1 MSKFHPERFH
11 QRVLSSPVYRL
22 PPDREWKARLYST
35 LPPGGGFSPRTQ
47 LTLFSILQ

>member
-11 QRVLSSPVYRL
+11 QRVLLSPAYRL
-22 PPDREWKARLYST
+22 PPDREWKARLYSVP
-35 LPPGGGFSPRTQ
+35 PPGGGFSPRTQ